1 MQAHGQIHVPNDNRT
16 EAKGP
21 QNNEFKKEV
30 TQQEKHRRKK
40 ENKIKHTEDIRKGK
54 NQNKAATSILGEAL
68 NKLDREKLKNIIIDN
83 KAVEHNNIVSKN
95 INTPKHSNSV
105 LSSESPVQSGKRE
118 EKTDIDVMQGDN
130 ERKTLQGDKLT
141 DYTPE
146 SEKSDVDITSESYT
160 DKDKVYDKND
170 LKNDETILANSKNEK
185 EAVKVSVE
193 SKQAD
198 LVKDTGSDRENSN
211 EKTTFK
217 LLKTAG
223 MKRL

>member
-1 MQAHGQIHVPNDNRT
+1 MQAHGKIHLTNDNRT
-16 EAKGP
+16 EDKGP

-105 LSSESPVQSGKRE
+105 LSSESPVQSFKRE
-118 EKTDIDVMQGDN
+118 
-130 ERKTLQGDKLT
+130 
-141 DYTPE
+141 
-146 SEKSDVDITSESYT
+146 
-160 DKDKVYDKND
+160 
-170 LKNDETILANSKNEK
+170 
-185 EAVKVSVE
+185 
-193 SKQAD
+193 
-198 LVKDTGSDRENSN
+198 
-211 EKTTFK
+211 
-217 LLKTAG
+217 
-223 MKRL
+223 